1 MCWART
7 RSPHPCALHTWV
19 APRGQHTPEALW
31 LPVGCRGL
39 LLSPTLQ
46 IILMWPPP
54 ALLHSCHSPTL
65 CSLAASALGARD
77 VRHIWLQSK
86 SIISSLANADGSERK
101 SETQQKIKLEKGA
114 QKSASSPPTTL
125 PLISWMRRAAPGSL
139 SPPLW
144 VHPGSLS
151 ESQKLGGT
159 APAEATGELSF
170 SGCSAVSAYILYRGT
185 YRNCKG
191 SISKPPHKLTSNFR
205 WEILFSSIWI
215 VWWCNCETFQRIH
228 RARENNTEGEKLK
241 EEKRKIVRNC
251 SWVWMHRS
259 APAPRHCTHAEC

>member
-1 MCWART
+1 M
-7 RSPHPCALHTWV
+7 
-19 APRGQHTPEALW
+19 
-31 LPVGCRGL
+31 GCRGL

-46 IILMWPPP
+46 IILTWPPS
-54 ALLHSCHSPTL
+54 ALLHSCHSPIL

-86 SIISSLANADGSERK
+86 SIIPSLANADGSERK

-125 PLISWMRRAAPGSL
+125 PLISWMRRDAPGSL

-151 ESQKLGGT
+151 ESQKLGGM

-170 SGCSAVSAYILYRGT
+170 SVCSAVSAYILYRGT

-205 WEILFSSIWI
+205 WEISFSSIWI
-215 VWWCNCETFQRIH
+215 VWWCSCETFQRIH
-228 RARENNTEGEKLK
+228 RAREKTSRQHWRRKTEGGKKKNCQKLLLSLDAQ
-241 EEKRKIVRNC
+241 EC
-251 SWVWMHRS
+251 SS
-259 APAPRHCTHAEC
+259 PTAPHAEC